1 MTMTRSDK
9 WSWTDDVLPFVA
21 MLLLICLDM
30 AVLTIVKA
38 AMNGGMESIVYVIY
52 HNSLGTLILLPFFVA
67 HMFRKVGRPPLTF
80 HILFRFF
87 ILGLF
92 GLCCFQVLVF
102 VGVNYSS
109 PTLASAITNL
119 IPGNTFLFAVVFGME
134 KINLRSSS
142 SRAKLL
148 GTIIAISGAMVFT
161 FYQGPTL
168 LTTTPSSDSPNHLP
182 LSQPSNWVFGGSIIL
197 IAGIF
202 RSIYYVLQTATV
214 REFPDQQTVVFFYC
228 LFGTIQCIALSPFLV
243 NSRSSWVLPPGI
255 GMTAVLLGALY
266 STAFHST
273 VVTWCLRKKG
283 PVFVA
288 MFMPL
293 SIVIALLMG
302 VTFLGDSLYLG
313 SVIGTTI
320 VAAGFYSVMWGQAKE
335 KNKLLARME
344 EDLVVGSEPV
354 LSDQNTP
361 LLSSLDE
368 SKYLTWFLFVAE
380 ICLDF
385 CSQLFRLDEIPHT
398 ALESKV
404 KLLSIL
410 VFMMFYKIVIKMVC
424 KMTLLN
430 LTVLNLSL
438 T

>member
-1 MTMTRSDK
+1 MTTTRSGK

-52 HNSLGTLILLPFFVA
+52 HNSLGTLILLPFFVV
-67 HMFRKVGRPPLTF
+67 HMFRNVGLPPLTF

-92 GLCCFQVLVF
+92 GVGNGYADTHARARTSEDSPSPSYAVF
-102 VGVNYSS
+102 R
-109 PTLASAITNL
+109 
-119 IPGNTFLFAVVFGME
+119 ME
-134 KINLRSSS
+134 KISLRSSS

-168 LTTTPSSDSPNHLP
+168 LKTTFYQGPTLLKTTPSSDSPNHLP

-344 EDLVVGSEPV
+344 EDLVVGDEPV

-368 SKYLTWFLFVAE
+368 SK
-380 ICLDF
+380 C
-385 CSQLFRLDEIPHT
+385 
-398 ALESKV
+398 
-404 KLLSIL
+404 
-410 VFMMFYKIVIKMVC
+410 
-424 KMTLLN
+424 
-430 LTVLNLSL
+430 
-438 T
+438 